1 MENILKGNGIRQ
13 YSYIWESNNKY
24 LSGVTVKVSYV
35 LLHLTDLILTN
46 IGVSLGLSEIN
57 MWMKNLLTTPLQLL
71 GFKLAIPI
79 LIAWLVPS
87 KFLAPAVVLLF
98 IVVCWDVKELL
109 LLLF

>member
-1 MENILKGNGIRQ
+1 MENILKENGIRQ
-13 YSYIWESNNKY
+13 YSYIWESSNKY
-24 LSGVTVKVSYV
+24 LSGVTVKISYV

-46 IGVSLGLSEIN
+46 IGTSFGLSEVN

-71 GFKLAIPI
+71 VFKLAIPV

-109 LLLF
+109 LLSF